1 MIYVWY
7 RDMVKTRT
15 GKSTTM
21 ELSDDFI
28 KYLDSRFEQLLMR
41 IATKDDVIDLKNDV
55 STLIN
60 RVEDQ
65 CDKIDLLNSQVAEQG
80 EKIDVLE
87 ARVAMLES
95 HVRQL
100 KISHESQEQYS
111 RRLCL
116 RIDRIDLPKNG
127 DHETAEQCLEK
138 VKKVFDE
145 IDVKVPDAVIDR
157 AHRIGPKKTVQG
169 ETRQQMIVRFTT
181 WRHRTAVYRARKKA
195 KKVKIR
201 LDLTK
206 RRLDLL
212 ILANSIL
219 ESHNA
224 ESYAFADVNCRLRAK
239 IGEKYSFF
247 DSEGELRKLLKE
259 EDDDENDEN
268 PVVSEHAEAENPTGS
283 ESAEDE
289 DK

>member
-1 MIYVWY
+1 MIYVLVC
-7 RDMVKTRT
+7 DMVKTRV
-15 GKSTTM
+15 GNSTTM
-21 ELSDDFI
+21 ELSDDFV
-28 KYLDSRFEQLLMR
+28 KYLDSRFDQLLMR
-41 IATKDDVIDLKNDV
+41 LATKDDVTDMKKDV
-55 STLIN
+55 STLLK
-60 RVEDQ
+60 RVEEQ

-80 EKIDVLE
+80 ERIDVLE

-100 KISHESQEQYS
+100 QTSHESQEQYS

-127 DHETAEQCLEK
+127 DHESADQCLEK
-138 VKKVFDE
+138 VKKVFEE
-145 IDVKVPDAVIDR
+145 IEVQVPDAVIDR
-157 AHRIGPKKTVQG
+157 AHRIGPKKTVDG

-181 WRHRTAVYRARKKA
+181 WRHRSEVYRARKKA
-195 KKVKIR
+195 KKVKIH

-219 ESHNA
+219 KAHPER
-224 ESYAFADVNCRLRAK
+224 EGYAFADINCRLRAK

-247 DSEGELRKLLKE
+247 DSEDQFRDLLE
-259 EDDDENDEN
+259 EEEVD
-268 PVVSEHAEAENPTGS
+268 GS
-283 ESAEDE
+283 DGTPDGAESAEDS
-289 DK
+289 